1 MTPIPLSSGDELDV
15 VIDEVLPFGALVR
28 TASGAPGLV
37 RRDVDDVGDVGT
49 TVRVEVVDVDQAE
62 ARFSARPA

>member
-1 MTPIPLSSGDELDV
+1 MVGSVVPDAVGEGVADGEGVAGTVGVGDV
-15 VIDEVLPFGALVR
+15 G
-28 TASGAPGLV
+28 
-37 RRDVDDVGDVGT
+37 DVGDVGT

>member
-1 MTPIPLSSGDELDV
+1 MTPIPLSSGDRIDV
-15 VIDEVLPFGALVR
+15 VIAEVLPFGVLVR
-28 TASGAPGLV
+28 TGSGAPGLV
-37 RRDVDDVGDVGT
+37 RGNVGDVGA

>member
-1 MTPIPLSSGDELDV
+1 MTPIPLSSGDEIDA
-15 VIDEVLPFGALVR
+15 VIDKVLPFGVLVR

-37 RRDVDDVGDVGT
+37 RGTVGDVGA